1 MLRREESEA
10 IPSDH
15 CKLVIDEELTIYVI
29 DSIREELSKELDIY
43 NNFDLNLAAVEEFDS
58 AGVQLLLAFT
68 HEIKRLEK
76 TFTLS
81 KASPVV
87 MKLFDTYGLSDYFNI
102 ANAA

>member
-1 MLRREESEA
+1 MLRHEENDS

-15 CKLVIDEELTIYVI
+15 CKLVIDDELTIYVI
-29 DSIREELSKELDIY
+29 DGIKEELSKELGIY

-68 HEIKRLEK
+68 QEIKRLEK

-81 KASPVV
+81 KASPIV
-87 MKLFDTYGLSDYFNI
+87 MKLFDNYGLSDYFNLAKI
-102 ANAA
+102 A